1 MKTIDSGE
9 RETEKEKLKKFL
21 NDVKEV
27 MDFVIYEYIPR
38 NSSELGM
45 PSNLYGYLKAAWEE
59 TKKILPSV
67 DREIDAIEEKALSQH
82 GLTGPQLEWKL
93 KVYNYF
99 RDLFIKNPTK
109 RLLTKLIDAIDGV
122 LDSLSSVCGVVGAV
136 KEIKDSLRPFLD

>member
-1 MKTIDSGE
+1 LVIP
-9 RETEKEKLKKFL
+9 EKEKLKKFM

-27 MDFVIYEYIPR
+27 MDFVIYKYIPHAL
-38 NSSELGM
+38 SELEM
-45 PSNLYGYLKAAWEE
+45 PSGLYGYLKAAWEE
-59 TKKILPSV
+59 TKNSILPLV

-93 KVYNYF
+93 EVYNYF
-99 RDLFIKNPTK
+99 RGLFIKNPTK
-109 RLLTKLIDAIDGV
+109 RLLTKLIDAIDDV

>member
-1 MKTIDSGE
+1 LIP
-9 RETEKEKLKKFL
+9 EKEKLKKFM

-38 NSSELGM
+38 NLSELGM
-45 PSNLYGYLKAAWEE
+45 PSDLYGYLKAAWEE
-59 TKKILPSV
+59 TKKILPLV

-93 KVYNYF
+93 EVYNYF
-99 RDLFIKNPTK
+99 RGLFKTNPTK
-109 RLLTKLIDAIDGV
+109 RLLTNLIDAIDGV